1 MTEAKQPLKQE
12 HPLAKRLHQAGITKV
27 AIIDDAYDPLNVDAL
42 QIEIEDFWNEIE
54 SKHNK
59 DIIDE
64 LNSFGFKF
72 KSPDEINDDVLEKL
86 WSLRANM
93 KAIRSVCD
101 EKLFS
106 KRIEMRDELD
116 LFCDHLNY
124 LGLDIVTLGVVDDL
138 PDPSIKLIFLD
149 YVLDPTVIKDILK
162 VIKDHDKHNNLGKLA
177 KDRAVSIYHNAKKT
191 GEDKPFIVLM
201 SSKKGIDALKDDFQ
215 NASKLLGALFGFMP
229 KEDMCNRE
237 KLFLRLGS
245 WGIGSPTHH
254 EIQRFVDATVESVD
268 SVLKEFSKI
277 IRKLD
282 IQDYT
287 FIQRLSLHEDGH
299 PLGDYILWL
308 FESTLSYIFRNNKDV
323 RQKQGNLDK
332 LKFKKFLPCQN
343 QPSIQLARIYRYAV
357 TEPTVEALEAH
368 PHDESNILPL
378 LKLGYIFIKDK
389 GTDLL
394 MVINAA
400 CDLSFA
406 PEASRQLSPEQPIY
420 LIPGSLVQLHQ
431 RDYDPELIRTELFE
445 YKGNVYRIIWNHKR
459 AIPIEYKNVWSC
471 LSDNGYIL
479 KARLRLPYALQ
490 VQQKFAA
497 HLVRI
502 GMPVPP
508 PIYDS
513 ADIEV
518 YCKGVDGKYSLLGK
532 TIVDGVVIIHGKDA
546 DHFIL
551 TVECVNDILDKLDEI
566 VQHIKSQK
574 DLLNKQD
581 TYYEEKAKSMIKQA
595 NKLLEAKEDSES
607 WLKIVENPEPLPK
620 AGKKKE
626 LHANLIWLYRDGDF
640 EAEYKPKIPIVL
652 NIKYGEKPTNL
663 ETPGGDPAHKNEEGL
678 PSESSGMDQKN
689 YGIMKKCRQWIDQ
702 NISRVKGWFQN
713 LVCNV

>member
-1 MTEAKQPLKQE
+1 MTEAKQALKQE

-27 AIIDDAYDPLNVDAL
+27 VIIDDAYDPLNVDAL

-59 DIIDE
+59 DIIEE

-86 WSLRANM
+86 WGLRANM

-101 EKLFS
+101 NTLFS

-116 LFCDHLNY
+116 LFCEHLNY
-124 LGLDIVTLGVVDDL
+124 LGLEIVTLGVVDDF
-138 PDPSIKLIFLD
+138 PDPSIKLVFLD
-149 YVLDPTVIKDILK
+149 YVLDPTVSKDISK
-162 VIKDHDKHNNLGKLA
+162 EIKDHDKHNNLGKLA
-177 KDRAVSIYHNAKKT
+177 KERAVSIYNNAKKN

-201 SSKKGIDALKDDFQ
+201 SSKKGINALKDDFQ
-215 NASKLLGALFGFMP
+215 DASKLLGALFGFMP
-229 KEDMCNRE
+229 KEDMCNQE

-268 SVLKEFSKI
+268 SVSKEFSKI

-323 RQKQGNLDK
+323 RQKQENLDK

-343 QPSIQLARIYRYAV
+343 QPSIQLARIYGYAV

-378 LKLGYIFIKDK
+378 LQLGYIFIKDK

-420 LIPGSLVQLHQ
+420 LIPGGLVQLHQ
-431 RDYDPELIRTELFE
+431 RDYDLKLIRTELFE
-445 YKGNVYRIIWNHKR
+445 YEGNVYRIIWNHKR
-459 AIPIEYKNVWSC
+459 TFAIEYKNISHW
-471 LSDNGYIL
+471 LSEKGYVL

-490 VQQKFAA
+490 IQRMFAD
-497 HLVRI
+497 HIVRI
-502 GMPVPP
+502 GLPIPP
-508 PIYDS
+508 PIYNR

-518 YCKGVDGKYSLLGK
+518 YCKGNNGKLSLLGEP
-532 TIVDGVVIIHGKDA
+532 IVDGVVIIHGKDA
-546 DHFIL
+546 DHFVL
-551 TVECVNDILDKLDEI
+551 TVECVDVILDRLGEI
-566 VQHIKSQK
+566 IERVKGQK
-574 DLLNKQD
+574 NSL
-581 TYYEEKAKSMIKQA
+581 AKKV
-595 NKLLEAKEDSES
+595 LEAKADSES
-607 WLKIVENPEPLPK
+607 WLKIVEKPEPLPK
-620 AGKKKE
+620 VGKKIV
-626 LHANLIWLYRDGDF
+626 LHDNLIWLYRDRNF
-640 EAEYKPKIPIVL
+640 ATEYKANIPIVL
-652 NIKYGEKPTNL
+652 NIKYGENL
-663 ETPGGDPAHKNEEGL
+663 SDLDPPDVDPSDRNKEGL

-702 NISRVKGWFQN
+702 NILRVKGWFQN